1 MISMDKEYRTRDGR
15 KVRLL
20 CVDGPDDIYPVI
32 GFVEGSIGTY
42 EWCSDGMSCESQV
55 ENIRD
60 IIESKPRVKKTVWIN
75 FHVDG
80 VVTVWDS
87 EGGAREYFPQTT
99 IARTKHEIDVEH
111 GHGLGD
117 ANE

>member
-1 MISMDKEYRTRDGR
+1 MISLDKEYRTRDGR

-20 CVDGPDDIYPVI
+20 CIDGPDESFPVA
-32 GFVEGSIGTY
+32 GFIEGATDVFI
-42 EWCSDGMSCESQV
+42 WRVDGKVNRTIEHL
-55 ENIRD
+55 ED
-60 IIESKPRVKKTVWIN
+60 LIESKPRVKKTVWLY
-75 FHVDG
+75 HYDDG
-80 VVTVWDS
+80 SIGCFSRGDRVVTD
-87 EGGAREYFPQTT
+87 YT